1 MKHHKAKRRAQSE
14 QRDSPSG
21 ETYSHALI
29 SLFSLVTD
37 VKNEIAELRK
47 EQQTSRERMVSLH
60 EQIARLSEYID
71 PNQVR
76 SPSLS
81 HSTTNSDGNG
91 ERSRQDNN
99 RLYGTT
105 GWSPYYMGDA
115 IKPMVYNGPM
125 GLYMYNPS
133 YSYVSSNVSTSD
145 ARHVEQP
152 YFHSHL
158 NPNATN
164 SPPYI
169 PQATRRP
176 PSTYFTQSLPRT
188 ETSPSRS
195 SPKSDKSSPSRTESQ
210 QEEPHNGPASPVEQN
225 LEHTLNEEEE
235 NYTNSRRITR
245 SSTKPNQQRVTTR
258 RSSLGNTV
266 KKRVPPKLPS
276 PVLPP
281 KRRART
287 VKSYRIVSDSE
298 TEGTDE
304 SEQDPTEEI
313 NVGNKK
319 QNNKEKDDGKNKNN
333 GKTSKS
339 SQDTPASDQRSKE
352 KKEDNERDVNDQ
364 ETENSE
370 QGAHH
375 LDQNKEDASTQ
386 EKEQENL
393 PESDKL
399 TEDTQNTVAQ
409 EVPSSQKSSNT
420 PTIDKPLLPVVI
432 SAKHTLKRYGRQTV
446 NPKTTLADGGFFGII
461 SMKQKEEAEKQKDGS
476 RSFSD
481 ISIDSREN
489 LKSSKIPSI
498 QSVSQDEHAK
508 DIIHETVNDTQDI
521 EHEDTKTIKE
531 QAIGIEEEP
540 EAGIRN
546 LKTKKAKQ
554 SSVNYDSDASGLSYL
569 SATDNNTD
577 TEADYN
583 TYNLRAKDESLSLE
597 KMTRAKEL
605 EFELTPEEQL
615 ASEGLLT
622 PLILSPLNASKPT
635 ADVAVQKASLK
646 KNSKKR
652 IFEREVKS
660 LGVEKKEI
668 KKLGDYRE

>member
-1 MKHHKAKRRAQSE
+1 MKNHKAKRRAQSE
-14 QRDSPSG
+14 QRESPSG

-37 VKNEIAELRK
+37 VKNEITELRK
-47 EQQTSRERMVSLH
+47 EQQTSRERMISLQ
-60 EQIARLSEYID
+60 EQIARLSEHID

-115 IKPMVYNGPM
+115 TKSMVYNGPL
-125 GLYMYNPS
+125 GPYMYNPS
-133 YSYVSSNVSTSD
+133 YSHLSS
-145 ARHVEQP
+145 
-152 YFHSHL
+152 
-158 NPNATN
+158 NATN

-176 PSTYFTQSLPRT
+176 PSSYFTQSLPQAKM
-188 ETSPSRS
+188 S

-210 QEEPHNGPASPVEQN
+210 QEEPYNDPASPVEHH
-225 LEHTLNEEEE
+225 LEHALNEQGE
-235 NYTNSRRITR
+235 NQTSSRRVTR

-258 RSSLGNTV
+258 RSSLANTA
-266 KKRVPPKLPS
+266 KKRAPPKLPS

-298 TEGTDE
+298 TESTDE
-304 SEQDPTEEI
+304 SEQDPMEEI

-319 QNNKEKDDGKNKNN
+319 QNNKEKNDGKNKSN
-333 GKTSKS
+333 GKTSKT
-339 SQDTPASDQRSKE
+339 SQDTSALDQQSKE
-352 KKEDNERDVNDQ
+352 KEEDNKRNANDQ
-364 ETENSE
+364 ETKNSE
-370 QGAHH
+370 QDAHN
-375 LDQNKEDASTQ
+375 LEQNKEDASTQ

-393 PESDKL
+393 PESAML
-399 TEDTQNTVAQ
+399 REDTQNTVVQ
-409 EVPSSQKSSNT
+409 EVPSSQSSSNT

-432 SAKHTLKRYGRQTV
+432 PAKHTPKRYGRQTV
-446 NPKTTLADGGFFGII
+446 NPKTTLVDGDFFGII
-461 SMKQKEEAEKQKDGS
+461 SMKQKEETEKQNNGS
-476 RSFSD
+476 RSSSD
-481 ISIDSREN
+481 ISIDSREDF
-489 LKSSKIPSI
+489 KSSEIPSI
-498 QSVSQDEHAK
+498 QSVSQNEYAK
-508 DIIHETVNDTQDI
+508 DITHETVNDAQDI
-521 EHEDTKTIKE
+521 AHEEINNVKKQVID
-531 QAIGIEEEP
+531 IEEEP
-540 EAGIRN
+540 EAETRN

-583 TYNLRAKDESLSLE
+583 TYHLTAKDESTSPE
-597 KMTRAKEL
+597 KMARAKEL

-622 PLILSPLNASKPT
+622 PPIRLPLNASKST
-635 ADVAVQKASLK
+635 ADVAVQKANMK

-652 IFEREVKS
+652 VFEREVKL

-668 KKLGDYRE
+668 KKLGDYRERKLRPRFEKKSQKSWF

>member
-1 MKHHKAKRRAQSE
+1 M
-14 QRDSPSG
+14 
-21 ETYSHALI
+21 
-29 SLFSLVTD
+29 FSLVTD

-105 GWSPYYMGDA
+105 GWSPYYVGDA

-133 YSYVSSNVSTSD
+133 YSYVSSNVNTSD

-158 NPNATN
+158 NSNATN

-245 SSTKPNQQRVTTR
+245 SSTKPNQQRITTR
-258 RSSLGNTV
+258 RSSLGNTA

-319 QNNKEKDDGKNKNN
+319 QNNKEKDDGKT
-333 GKTSKS
+333 KTMVKRQSHHKIRLFRINVLRKRKKI
-339 SQDTPASDQRSKE
+339 TKE
-352 KKEDNERDVNDQ
+352 MLMIRKRKI
-364 ETENSE
+364 
-370 QGAHH
+370 
-375 LDQNKEDASTQ
+375 QNKAPIVWIKIRKVHQYKKKNKKTCLNQTNSRKIHKTQ
-386 EKEQENL
+386 
-393 PESDKL
+393 
-399 TEDTQNTVAQ
+399 
-409 EVPSSQKSSNT
+409 
-420 PTIDKPLLPVVI
+420 LLRRCQ
-432 SAKHTLKRYGRQTV
+432 ALKGV
-446 NPKTTLADGGFFGII
+446 
-461 SMKQKEEAEKQKDGS
+461 
-476 RSFSD
+476 
-481 ISIDSREN
+481 
-489 LKSSKIPSI
+489 
-498 QSVSQDEHAK
+498 
-508 DIIHETVNDTQDI
+508 
-521 EHEDTKTIKE
+521 
-531 QAIGIEEEP
+531 AIG
-540 EAGIRN
+540 
-546 LKTKKAKQ
+546 L
-554 SSVNYDSDASGLSYL
+554 
-569 SATDNNTD
+569 
-577 TEADYN
+577 
-583 TYNLRAKDESLSLE
+583 
-597 KMTRAKEL
+597 
-605 EFELTPEEQL
+605 
-615 ASEGLLT
+615 
-622 PLILSPLNASKPT
+622 PLI
-635 ADVAVQKASLK
+635 SLC
-646 KNSKKR
+646 SR
-652 IFEREVKS
+652 
-660 LGVEKKEI
+660 L
-668 KKLGDYRE
+668 

>member
-1 MKHHKAKRRAQSE
+1 MKNHKAKRRAQSE
-14 QRDSPSG
+14 QRESPSG

-47 EQQTSRERMVSLH
+47 EQQTSRERMTSLH
-60 EQIARLSEYID
+60 EQIARLNEYID

-99 RLYGTT
+99 RLYGVT
-105 GWSPYYMGDA
+105 GWPPYYVSDA
-115 IKPMVYNGPM
+115 TKPMVYNGPL
-125 GLYMYNPS
+125 GPYMYNPS
-133 YSYVSSNVSTSD
+133 YSCLNSN
-145 ARHVEQP
+145 AI
-152 YFHSHL
+152 
-158 NPNATN
+158 N

-176 PSTYFTQSLPRT
+176 PSTYFTQSLPQAQ
-188 ETSPSRS
+188 TSPSRS
-195 SPKSDKSSPSRTESQ
+195 SPKSGKSSPSRTESQ
-210 QEEPHNGPASPVEQN
+210 QEEPHNDPASPVEQD
-225 LEHTLNEEEE
+225 LEHTLTEEEEE
-235 NYTNSRRITR
+235 NYTSSRRITR

-258 RSSLGNTV
+258 RSSLGNTA
-266 KKRVPPKLPS
+266 KKRAPPKLPL

-287 VKSYRIVSDSE
+287 VKSYRILSDSE
-298 TEGTDE
+298 TEDTDE
-304 SEQDPTEEI
+304 SEQDPTEDI
-313 NVGNKK
+313 NVDNKK
-319 QNNKEKDDGKNKNN
+319 ENNKEKDDGKNKNN
-333 GKTSKS
+333 GKTPKA
-339 SQDTPASDQRSKE
+339 SQYTPASDQRSKE
-352 KKEDNERDVNDQ
+352 KKGDNERNVNDQ
-364 ETENSE
+364 ETESSE

-375 LDQNKEDASTQ
+375 LEQNNEDASTQ

-399 TEDTQNTVAQ
+399 REDTQNTVAQ

-420 PTIDKPLLPVVI
+420 PTIDKPLLSVVI
-432 SAKHTLKRYGRQTV
+432 PEKHTPKRYGRQTV
-446 NPKTTLADGGFFGII
+446 NPKTTLVDGGFFGII
-461 SMKQKEEAEKQKDGS
+461 SMKQKNDN
-476 RSFSD
+476 RSSSD

-498 QSVSQDEHAK
+498 QSASQDEHAK
-508 DIIHETVNDTQDI
+508 DITHETVNDAQDI
-521 EHEDTKTIKE
+521 EHEETKIIKE
-531 QAIGIEEEP
+531 QGIGIEEEP
-540 EAGIRN
+540 EAGTRN
-546 LKTKKAKQ
+546 LKTKKSKQ

-583 TYNLRAKDESLSLE
+583 TYNLTTKDEHLSYE

-622 PLILSPLNASKPT
+622 PLLQSPLDASKPT
-635 ADVAVQKASLK
+635 ADAAVQKASLK
-646 KNSKKR
+646 KNNKKR
-652 IFEREVKS
+652 VFEREVKS

-668 KKLGDYRE
+668 KKLGDYRERKLRPRFEKKRFRIY

>member
-1 MKHHKAKRRAQSE
+1 MKNHKAKRRAQSE
-14 QRDSPSG
+14 QRESPNG

-37 VKNEIAELRK
+37 VKNEITELRK
-47 EQQTSRERMVSLH
+47 EQQTSRERMISLQ
-60 EQIARLSEYID
+60 EQIARLSGHID

-105 GWSPYYMGDA
+105 DWSPYYVGDA
-115 IKPMVYNGPM
+115 TRSIVYNGPL
-125 GLYMYNPS
+125 GPYMYNPS
-133 YSYVSSNVSTSD
+133 YSHLSS
-145 ARHVEQP
+145 
-152 YFHSHL
+152 
-158 NPNATN
+158 NATN
-164 SPPYI
+164 SHYI

-176 PSTYFTQSLPRT
+176 PSSYFTQSLPHAKM
-188 ETSPSRS
+188 S
-195 SPKSDKSSPSRTESQ
+195 SAKLDKSSPSRTESR
-210 QEEPHNGPASPVEQN
+210 QEEPHNDPASPVEQN
-225 LEHTLNEEEE
+225 LEHTLSEQEEE
-235 NYTNSRRITR
+235 NQTSSRRVTR

-258 RSSLGNTV
+258 RSSLANAA
-266 KKRVPPKLPS
+266 KKRAPPKLPS
-276 PVLPP
+276 SALPP

-298 TEGTDE
+298 TESTDE

-319 QNNKEKDDGKNKNN
+319 QNNREKNDSKNKSN
-333 GKTSKS
+333 GKTSKAT
-339 SQDTPASDQRSKE
+339 QDTPALDQQSKE
-352 KKEDNERDVNDQ
+352 MEEDNERNANDQ
-364 ETENSE
+364 ETKNSE
-370 QGAHH
+370 QGAYNM
-375 LDQNKEDASTQ
+375 DQNKEDASTQ

-393 PESDKL
+393 PESAKL
-399 TEDTQNTVAQ
+399 REDAQNTVVREA
-409 EVPSSQKSSNT
+409 PSSQRSSST
-420 PTIDKPLLPVVI
+420 STVDKPLIPVVI
-432 SAKHTLKRYGRQTV
+432 PAKHIPKRYGRQTV
-446 NPKTTLADGGFFGII
+446 NPKTTLVDGDFFGII
-461 SMKQKEEAEKQKDGS
+461 SMKQKEEAEKQKNGS
-476 RSFSD
+476 RSSSD

-489 LKSSKIPSI
+489 LKPSEILSI
-498 QSVSQDEHAK
+498 QSVLQNEHAK
-508 DIIHETVNDTQDI
+508 DITHETVNDTQDI
-521 EHEDTKTIKE
+521 AHVETRIVKE
-531 QAIGIEEEP
+531 QVIGIEGES
-540 EAGIRN
+540 EAETRS
-546 LKTKKAKQ
+546 LKTKKANQ

-583 TYNLRAKDESLSLE
+583 TYRLTAKDESTPSE
-597 KMTRAKEL
+597 KMARAKEL

-622 PLILSPLNASKPT
+622 PLIRVPLDASKST
-635 ADVAVQKASLK
+635 ADVVMQKANLK

-652 IFEREVKS
+652 VFEREVKL

-668 KKLGDYRE
+668 KKLGDYRERKLRPRFEKKRLHIY